1 MSPTPRTERH
11 RPQSEL
17 RSLRYPRLPRTVR
30 AAAVAALGL
39 LTACSGGSSS
49 PPPSPSPTSSSDGP
63 KVPAP
68 LPTQALLT
76 DPCSILT
83 AAEATQ
89 VGLNSPGKN
98 DSTSTLPGCMW
109 KSSATEVSQI
119 GLTAL
124 PQNTGGIS
132 DIYTKKPGSA
142 YFEPVDING
151 YPGVYTDIQD
161 ARADGSCTLWVGV
174 TDQLA
179 VSVIPNI
186 QSGPN
191 KNDPCGIAKKFA
203 TAMIA
208 HLKSSS

>member
-1 MSPTPRTERH
+1 M
-11 RPQSEL
+11 
-17 RSLRYPRLPRTVR
+17 LPRTVR
-30 AAAVAALGL
+30 LTAATVSALAL
-39 LTACSGGSSS
+39 LTACSGGNGGSADPSPSSS
-49 PPPSPSPTSSSDGP
+49 PSSSSSGDGP

-89 VGLNSPGKN
+89 VGLASPGRKRTSGLLGCTWKF
-98 DSTSTLPGCMW
+98 STS
-109 KSSATEVSQI
+109 EQNDV

-132 DIYTKKPGSA
+132 DIYANKPQSV

-151 YPGVYTDIQD
+151 YPGVFTDIQD
-161 ARADGSCTLWVGV
+161 ARSQGSCTLWVGV

-179 VSVIPNI
+179 VSVIPQI
-186 QSGPN
+186 GVGQN
-191 KNDPCGIAKKFA
+191 KTDPCPVAQKFA

-208 HLKSSS
+208 HLKS

>member
-1 MSPTPRTERH
+1 M
-11 RPQSEL
+11 
-17 RSLRYPRLPRTVR
+17 LPRTVR
-30 AAAVAALGL
+30 LTAATVAALGL
-39 LTACSGGSSS
+39 LTACSGGNGGSEN
-49 PPPSPSPTSSSDGP
+49 PSPSQSPSSSSSGDGP

-68 LPTQALLT
+68 LPTQALLS

-83 AAEATQ
+83 SAEAAQ
-89 VGLNSPGKN
+89 ISLRSPGKN
-98 DSTSTLPGCMW
+98 DSTSTLPGCTW
-109 KSSATEVSQI
+109 KYTQTEQNQI

-132 DIYTKKPGSA
+132 DIYTKKSGAA
-142 YFEPVDING
+142 YFQPIDING

-186 QSGPN
+186 GVGKS
-191 KNDPCGIAKKFA
+191 DPCGIAKNFA

-208 HLKSSS
+208 HLKS

>member
-1 MSPTPRTERH
+1 MRIS
-11 RPQSEL
+11 RPVQL
-17 RSLRYPRLPRTVR
+17 TG
-30 AAAVAALGL
+30 AALGTL
-39 LTACSGGSSS
+39 CVLTACDGSTATS
-49 PPPSPSPTSSSDGP
+49 PPSTPSSTSAGDGP

-68 LPTQALLT
+68 LPTKALLS

-83 AAEATQ
+83 TAEAAQ

-109 KSSATEVSQI
+109 KSSATEVNQV

-132 DIYTKKPGSA
+132 DIYTKKSGAA
-142 YFEPVDING
+142 YFEPVNVNG
-151 YPGVYTDIQD
+151 YPGIYTDIQD
-161 ARADGSCTLWVGV
+161 ARTQGSCTLWVGV

-191 KNDPCGIAKKFA
+191 KTDPCGIAKKFA
-203 TAMIA
+203 TAMIT
-208 HLKSSS
+208 HLKS